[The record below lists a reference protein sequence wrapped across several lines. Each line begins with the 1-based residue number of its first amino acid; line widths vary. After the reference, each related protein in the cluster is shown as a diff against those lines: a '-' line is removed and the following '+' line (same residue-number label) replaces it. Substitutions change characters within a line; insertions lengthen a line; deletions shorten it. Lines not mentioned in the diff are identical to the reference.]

1 MGERGSKSVSAQASV
16 PHSASLEPD
25 GGVRKIKPIS
35 IRDAIDVRRQGGD
48 VVVSGG
54 DMASNRELARM
65 IDSSSS
71 LIAPALRSFKCGM
84 SVPSSKDELALA
96 DIPTPPTSMTWQ
108 VEAKI
113 ATGLLLRKTGVIIT

>member
-25 GGVRKIKPIS
+25 GGV
-35 IRDAIDVRRQGGD
+35 IDVRRQGGD

-65 IDSSSS
+65 IEEQASGRWKRCPPH
-71 LIAPALRSFKCGM
+71 ANAGRHALPHYQPEVRG
-84 SVPSSKDELALA
+84 
-96 DIPTPPTSMTWQ
+96 PTGHTFYETTNRQ
-108 VEAKI
+108 AR
-113 ATGLLLRKTGVIIT
+113 G

>member
-65 IDSSSS
+65 IEEQASGRWKRCPPH
-71 LIAPALRSFKCGM
+71 ANAGRHALPHYQPEVRG
-84 SVPSSKDELALA
+84 
-96 DIPTPPTSMTWQ
+96 PTGHTFYETTNRQ
-108 VEAKI
+108 AR
-113 ATGLLLRKTGVIIT
+113 G